1 MKLNEQQIKKLKS
14 IKRDIDK
21 LDKSID
27 VLLDEAYNTLG
38 IDYPSYNGDWIFEL
52 LMNDGDF
59 EVCLKNA
66 GFKL

>member
-27 VLLDEAYNTLG
+27 VLLEEAYNTLG
-38 IDYPSYNGDWIFEL
+38 IDCSSDNSDWIFEL
-52 LMNDGDF
+52 LRNDGDF